1 VHPMLRGDKTLP
13 ASVPASVD
21 HASALALAAAL
32 FALCAAGV
40 AWLVSL
46 GG

>member
-1 VHPMLRGDKTLP
+1 MLRGDKQLP
-13 ASVPASVD
+13 ATTPASADGV
-21 HASALALAAAL
+21 AQRAAAL
-32 FALCAAGV
+32 AIAAAAGAGV